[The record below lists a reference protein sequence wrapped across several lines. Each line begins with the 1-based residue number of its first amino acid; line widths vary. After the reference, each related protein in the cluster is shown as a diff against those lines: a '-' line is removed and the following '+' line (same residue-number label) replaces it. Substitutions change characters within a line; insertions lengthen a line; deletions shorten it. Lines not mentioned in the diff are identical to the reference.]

1 MTPLPVN
8 PTVVIL
14 VDGSNGGAPLRA
26 ASNIAPLPEFSV
38 IVTDN
43 PHEYKELALG
53 KPFEQ
58 SIGEATQPEMR
69 VAPGVAIAP

>member
-8 PTVVIL
+8 PKVVIL
-14 VDGSNGGAPLRA
+14 VDGSNGGAPLRV
-26 ASNIAPLPEFSV
+26 ASNIAPLPELEV

-43 PHEYKELALG
+43 PHEFKELALG

-58 SIGEATQPEMR
+58 AVP
-69 VAPGVAIAP
+69 

>member
-14 VDGSNGGAPLRA
+14 VDGSNGGAPLRV
-26 ASNIAPLPEFSV
+26 ASNVAPLPELNV
-38 IVTDN
+38 VVTDN

-58 SIGEATQPEMR
+58 PVELPL
-69 VAPGVAIAP
+69 APGVAIAP

>member
-58 SIGEATQPEMR
+58 GIGEGTPPSTATLPT
-69 VAPGVAIAP
+69 VSV